1 MSQEINRMLLEL
13 ERSMRSINREVINP
27 EIKELTIDGLRPLIR
42 LIAQAR
48 ARYLRALF
56 ELGDKNSGQ
65 TPDARQ
71 LEELGTGRPH
81 LRLCV
86 DSRRCCEH
94 QQTGQAQQGKDTGFA
109 MKRHSLCPATS
120 LIQHLNLIYFHFVIL
135 GLFQI

>member
-1 MSQEINRMLLEL
+1 MLLEL

-71 LEELGTGRPH
+71 LEELGR
-81 LRLCV
+81 LRHALYEAERGIRMFPKKHTFHYMFAV
-86 DSRRCCEH
+86 VALDLEDRLEEAYERAKLAAELDPKN
-94 QQTGQAQQGKDTGFA
+94 QGCKDTVEKIG
-109 MKRHSLCPATS
+109 R
-120 LIQHLNLIYFHFVIL
+120 LI
-135 GLFQI
+135 GK

>member
-56 ELGDKNSGQ
+56 ELGDKNSGH
-65 TPDARQ
+65 TPDDRQ
-71 LEELGTGRPH
+71 LEELGRLRRVYEEMAHAAKALETAIQRGYLDVRPSM
-81 LRLCV
+81 R
-86 DSRRCCEH
+86 
-94 QQTGQAQQGKDTGFA
+94 
-109 MKRHSLCPATS
+109 
-120 LIQHLNLIYFHFVIL
+120 
-135 GLFQI
+135 